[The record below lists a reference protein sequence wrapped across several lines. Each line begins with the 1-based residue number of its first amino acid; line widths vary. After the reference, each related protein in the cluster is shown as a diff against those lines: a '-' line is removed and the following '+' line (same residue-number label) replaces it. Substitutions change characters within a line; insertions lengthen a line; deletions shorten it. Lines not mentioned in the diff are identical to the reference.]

1 MSYTNQLATVENGSQ
16 WLTCR
21 VQYLDDTDPFSSTNF
36 PEPTRPPSFTF
47 NIDLPLCEQVSG
59 VHRLLKAPHKIGDC
73 TLQLSNTSAY
83 LDLDLSISE
92 QREDFESFFADGK
105 RNSVI
110 IRTQL
115 SVRVH
120 ACIEKLYN
128 SKGRELRRALFS
140 LKQIFQDDK
149 DLVHQFVNADG
160 LTCLIKVGA
169 EADQNYQNYILR
181 ALGQIMLYVDGMD
194 GVIQHK
200 DTVRWLYSL
209 IASKFRLVVKT
220 SLKLLLVFVEYS
232 ESNAHVLMKA
242 VQYVDARRR
251 GHLWSNLM
259 DVLGEKDGIDTELL
273 VYAMTLL
280 NKTLSNVPDQDTFYD
295 ITDALEEQEMEAI
308 SQRHLNKKGN
318 DLDLVEQFKIYEL
331 ALKHE
336 DGEEEGGDT
345 STAAGIKWNRDRKKS
360 EMSVDRKSRRRNSL
374 SNIPTPD
381 PVPDDPP
388 TPEPTPKKAPDPVGS
403 PKPWAQKS
411 ITPTVTVTQDPTTQE
426 ITRSRRR
433 YTQTNGIVD
442 SDLRRTVK
450 LEQKRLNTT
459 TSYISSNTSLEDNE
473 REKRRKERM
482 LKWSE
487 KERRRNY
494 LNTEKTA
501 QNNHTGENGY
511 TNGVTHETLDV
522 PPEAPAPPQRSYS
535 SSRVLEQRKKQR
547 EQLLMQQQQKQQQ
560 QEKEDKAEAEK
571 EVVTTATTR
580 SRHRRRFDA
589 NVPKTPETASPVPC
603 VPQANGETHFPAQK
617 AKEICAVE
625 PTAHET
631 HENAPKKAST
641 PTDEVITSNQKFLM
655 DMLYSNQ
662 EVASKQI
669 ESDEG
674 SSENDP
680 KAPEERSAEKSGI
693 KAIAEKLQV
702 STIDIA
708 QRLKPRAPE
717 ETGGSPVDPT
727 PVPAAPRKDSDIM
740 WEKLLLQQ
748 GGHRKVNLD
757 GYDFS
762 DVTDQ
767 DEENS
772 LAPQKPSLIGGI
784 PPPPSCLGGLPP
796 PPPPPGGIP
805 PPPPPGGFP
814 LPPPPMSPT
823 PPPPGSPHTSQSPNK
838 RRTVRL
844 FWKEAHS
851 KSKTVWSDIDDVSVE
866 NDKFL
871 QLFALKQK
879 EATQKKPQA
888 EKRNELRVLDVKR
901 SNAINIGLT
910 VLPPPRTIKSAIL
923 NMDEF
928 ALTKE
933 QIEKLLGMIP
943 TEEEIT
949 GIQDAL
955 QSSPDVA
962 LGSAEQFLL
971 TLSSISELEAR
982 LNLWSFKLDYDLLE
996 KEVADPLLDLK
1007 DAIDELKKNK
1017 TLRVILAVVRSIGN
1031 LLNNTKVK
1039 GFDISYLAKVP
1050 DVKDTIHKQSLLHHV
1065 TQCVI
1070 EKNPDSTDLYS
1081 ELGALT
1087 RCSRV
1092 DFDILE
1098 ETLQG
1103 LEKRCKNS
1111 WDHLKMIAKHES
1123 KAAFRSRLSEFLLNS
1138 AQRIITLKVI
1148 HRRLINRFKSTL
1160 LYFGASTNTTK
1171 DTSVQSFARM
1181 LSEFA
1186 LEYRTSRERT
1196 LSQKRKKHVKGERNR
1211 TRGKMITETRKFS
1224 ATEEQLK
1231 QKQMESVLR
1240 PTEVQFEKRSR
1251 SRSQK
1256 AGKKSEHLPSS
1267 PSVTSPDDVTDK
1279 IMEQLV
1285 KTATQVPR
1293 ERSTPVSRRKR
1304 SRNSQRKSLRRTL
1317 KGGLTDEEKA
1327 VIMGNL

>member
-47 NIDLPLCEQVSG
+47 NIDLPLCEQISG

-92 QREDFESFFADGK
+92 QREEFESFFADGK

-242 VQYVDARRR
+242 VQYVDARKR

-411 ITPTVTVTQDPTTQE
+411 ITPTLTVTQDPPTQE

-433 YTQTNGIVD
+433 YNQTNGIVD

-487 KERRRNY
+487 KERSYRRQIRPKLEDIIESERIKLERRRNY

-501 QNNHTGENGY
+501 QNNHTVENGY

-522 PPEAPAPPQRSYS
+522 PPEAPAPPQRSYA

-547 EQLLMQQQQKQQQ
+547 EQLLMQQQQKQQK
-560 QEKEDKAEAEK
+560 QEEENKAEAEK

-580 SRHRRRFDA
+580 SRHRRRLDA
-589 NVPKTPETASPVPC
+589 NAPRTPEMASPVPC
-603 VPQANGETHFPAQK
+603 VPQSNGETHFPAQK

-625 PTAHET
+625 STAHESV
-631 HENAPKKAST
+631 PKKVST

-662 EVASKQI
+662 EVASKQT

-680 KAPEERSAEKSGI
+680 KAIEDRSAEKSGI
-693 KAIAEKLQV
+693 QAIAEKLQV

-708 QRLKPRAPE
+708 QRLKPKAPE

-762 DVTDQ
+762 DVTDL

-772 LAPQKPSLIGGI
+772 LAPQKPPLIGGI
-784 PPPPSCLGGLPP
+784 PPPPPCLGGFPP
-796 PPPPPGGIP
+796 PPPPPGGV
-805 PPPPPGGFP
+805 P

-844 FWKEAHS
+844 FWKEVKMDKVLTFSFLFCLKHNLTCTTLTGNYGCVCNNNTFRFA
-851 KSKTVWSDIDDVSVE
+851 KSCVTA
-866 NDKFL
+866 DKCPCHHGGKAF
-871 QLFALKQK
+871 
-879 EATQKKPQA
+879 KPGT
-888 EKRNELRVLDVKR
+888 K
-901 SNAINIGLT
+901 
-910 VLPPPRTIKSAIL
+910 L
-923 NMDEF
+923 NM
-928 ALTKE
+928 
-933 QIEKLLGMIP
+933 GP
-943 TEEEIT
+943 
-949 GIQDAL
+949 
-955 QSSPDVA
+955 
-962 LGSAEQFLL
+962 
-971 TLSSISELEAR
+971 
-982 LNLWSFKLDYDLLE
+982 
-996 KEVADPLLDLK
+996 
-1007 DAIDELKKNK
+1007 
-1017 TLRVILAVVRSIGN
+1017 
-1031 LLNNTKVK
+1031 
-1039 GFDISYLAKVP
+1039 
-1050 DVKDTIHKQSLLHHV
+1050 
-1065 TQCVI
+1065 
-1070 EKNPDSTDLYS
+1070 
-1081 ELGALT
+1081 
-1087 RCSRV
+1087 
-1092 DFDILE
+1092 
-1098 ETLQG
+1098 ET
-1103 LEKRCKNS
+1103 
-1111 WDHLKMIAKHES
+1111 W
-1123 KAAFRSRLSEFLLNS
+1123 
-1138 AQRIITLKVI
+1138 
-1148 HRRLINRFKSTL
+1148 
-1160 LYFGASTNTTK
+1160 
-1171 DTSVQSFARM
+1171 
-1181 LSEFA
+1181 
-1186 LEYRTSRERT
+1186 
-1196 LSQKRKKHVKGERNR
+1196 
-1211 TRGKMITETRKFS
+1211 
-1224 ATEEQLK
+1224 
-1231 QKQMESVLR
+1231 
-1240 PTEVQFEKRSR
+1240 
-1251 SRSQK
+1251 
-1256 AGKKSEHLPSS
+1256 
-1267 PSVTSPDDVTDK
+1267 
-1279 IMEQLV
+1279 
-1285 KTATQVPR
+1285 
-1293 ERSTPVSRRKR
+1293 
-1304 SRNSQRKSLRRTL
+1304 
-1317 KGGLTDEEKA
+1317 
-1327 VIMGNL
+1327 